1 MHALT
6 TVTNPNPI
14 TESNHNRIVKL
25 AKPNPICKVSE
36 IKQQF
41 MQNRENSYINNK
53 NATTPFLLVLPTF
66 LI

>member
-6 TVTNPNPI
+6 TVNNPNPI
-14 TESNHNRIVKL
+14 TMSNQGRIVKP

-41 MQNRENSYINNK
+41 MQNRENNNK